1 VKDTVLDISPR
12 RGRPRKF
19 ESPSRA
25 VTLTLPEHVIDALGS
40 VDADLSR
47 AVVRLAQPEMAKR
60 PHPPAELATFGT
72 RAVIVVNPTRTLEQH
87 TGVHLIPL
95 PDGRALISFDAPLT
109 IADLEL
115 MIEDVIDDR
124 RLSPSDQAVFKAIAD
139 LLRAARRSETVELRQ
154 RNIIVIES
162 RRSSRPA
169 PARQSRKSRGPAA
182 KVSSS
187 SLLPRSRRER

>member
-1 VKDTVLDISPR
+1 MKETVLAIGPR

-19 ESPSRA
+19 EAPSRA
-25 VTLTLPEHVIDALGS
+25 VTLTLPEHIIEALGG

-115 MIEDVIDDR
+115 MIEDAIEDH

-139 LLRAARRSETVELRQ
+139 VLRRARRSDTVQLRQ

-162 RRSSRPA
+162 RRA
-169 PARQSRKSRGPAA
+169 ARQTRRAAGASAKSSASVR
-182 KVSSS
+182 
-187 SLLPRSRRER
+187 LPKPRRER

>member
-1 VKDTVLDISPR
+1 MKDTVLDISPR

-19 ESPSRA
+19 EAPSRA

-95 PDGRALISFDAPLT
+95 PDGGR
-109 IADLEL
+109 
-115 MIEDVIDDR
+115 
-124 RLSPSDQAVFKAIAD
+124 
-139 LLRAARRSETVELRQ
+139 
-154 RNIIVIES
+154 
-162 RRSSRPA
+162 
-169 PARQSRKSRGPAA
+169 
-182 KVSSS
+182 
-187 SLLPRSRRER
+187 